1 MNKIMFTILRI
12 LDKHQKPVGS
22 TELAKEL
29 LSYGID
35 LSERTVRYYLKM
47 LDEKGMTQ
55 VQGKKGRIITETGRE
70 ELNHAFVSERV
81 NFIINKID
89 SLAYLTD
96 FNLDTLKGNV
106 ILNISFFPEKK
117 IKEAFKIMTEVF
129 TSRYAM
135 GNRIKIAKGGERI
148 GDIIIP
154 KGCVGIGTIC
164 SITMNGIFLKAGIP
178 VTSRYGGVLEIV
190 DRNPSR
196 FTALISYEGS
206 SIDPLE
212 IFIKGRMT
220 DVTGA
225 VKSSSGK
232 ILASFREIPIVSLN
246 EAEGLT
252 EKMSAKGIDG
262 IIIFGKPNQPLLDIP
277 VGVDKVGMIIVGGL
291 NPIAAVEESG
301 IFTESMAMSTLF
313 EYSRLQGFNE
323 AISSFLF
330 Q

>member
-1 MNKIMFTILRI
+1 MFTILRI